1 MLDWLKP
8 SLQTNLS
15 DYSEGNLLNLAVRLV
30 GAGLAGWIVA
40 LIAARGMSRSADR
53 TLPLTLILMSVL
65 IAMATQIIG
74 DNVARAFS
82 LVGALSIVRFR
93 TAVPES
99 RDVAFVL
106 ASVVVG
112 MAIGA
117 GQWLIAGCGLG
128 VVAIANQTFG
138 GWGNLANG
146 NSLAKT
152 RSKLSI
158 QTSGSAGPLPDD
170 VLQAYCRDVGLIS
183 AFTSRKGEA
192 MTYVYQIKLQPTVR
206 PDMMLTSL
214 KNTVG
219 VESVSWSQNFDRD
232 D

>member
-1 MLDWLKP
+1 MIDWLNTSVP
-8 SLQTNLS
+8 PALS
-15 DYSEGNLLNLAVRLV
+15 DVELLGLAVRLV

-40 LIAARGMSRSADR
+40 LIAARGMSRNADR

-74 DNVARAFS
+74 DNIARAFS

-93 TAVPES
+93 TAVPDS

-117 GQWLIAGCGLG
+117 GQWVIAGCGLG
-128 VVAIANQTFG
+128 VVAIANQIFG
-138 GWGNLANG
+138 GWGQLSNG

-158 QTSGSAGPLPDD
+158 QTSVSAGPVSDETLH
-170 VLQAYCRDVGLIS
+170 VYCRDIGLIS

-192 MTYVYQIKLQPTVR
+192 MTYIYQVKLQPEIR
-206 PDMMLTSL
+206 PDTMLTNL
-214 KNTVG
+214 KNTTG